1 MITAHTDKAET
12 LRAAEAA
19 KGEAKIGSSQQS
31 VFLKSSLEMEMDAKS
46 ALEKDLRQA
55 RAMLQQE
62 REENEQRLADAV
74 NELNSAVESAES
86 RAHSAV
92 AEAHDRASHLETK
105 LASAQAAYSDAV
117 RRPAPLA
124 DERNR
129 SRANSDEKRP
139 RRNYGRRP

>member
-1 MITAHTDKAET
+1 
-12 LRAAEAA
+12 
-19 KGEAKIGSSQQS
+19 
-31 VFLKSSLEMEMDAKS
+31 
-46 ALEKDLRQA
+46 
-55 RAMLQQE
+55 MLQQE

-117 RRPAPLA
+117 HDAGAARRREEQIKGEL
-124 DERNR
+124 RR
-129 SRANSDEKRP
+129 EKAAKELRVRP
-139 RRNYGRRP
+139 